1 MQDTH
6 RTDAENRGSAT
17 DRGKMKAVGTVSIL
31 KNDQVTFH
39 SYMSPEDGEM
49 VCSQVIET
57 ENKLVVV
64 DALLLRPYAEELR
77 RYANSLGK
85 PIDRVIITHYHPDH
99 WFGLEFFGDVPIH
112 SLQETID
119 EIEEVG
125 NTYLEYKRQQHGDLI
140 AASKVVPSNTIS
152 EGIENIDGLNY
163 AFTKIAD
170 AEASLMLLIE
180 LPDLKTLVAQD
191 LLYNGVHLYTGEK
204 TSKGE
209 YCYDGWIEILR
220 NLQENEYDTILVG
233 HGETA
238 DPTVFTKM
246 IEYIEYA
253 KQAFESASNGDELK
267 EKLIEKYPTLRVTEM
282 LDISNVFLYN
292 LF

>member
-6 RTDAENRGSAT
+6 RTDAESKGSAT

-39 SYMSPEDGEM
+39 SYLSPEDGEM

-57 ENKLVVV
+57 GNKLVVV
-64 DALLLRPYAEELR
+64 DALLLRPYARELR
-77 RYANSLGK
+77 RYVDSLNK
-85 PIDRVIITHYHPDH
+85 PIDRVIITHSHPDH
-99 WFGLEFFGDVPIH
+99 WFGLEFFDDVPIY

-125 NTYLEYKRQQHGDLI
+125 DTYLEYKRPQHGDLI
-140 AASKVVPSNTIS
+140 ATSKIVPSKTIS

-163 AFTKIAD
+163 AFTKVTD

-191 LLYNGVHLYTGEK
+191 LLYNGVYLYTGEK
-204 TSKGE
+204 NSEGE
-209 YCYDGWIEILR
+209 YCFDGWTRILKS
-220 NLQENEYDTILVG
+220 LQEKEYDTILVG
-233 HGETA
+233 HGEPA
-238 DPTVFTKM
+238 DPTIFAEM
-246 IEYIEYA
+246 IDYIEYA
-253 KQAFESASNGDELK
+253 KRTFESVSNGDELK
-267 EKLIEKYPTLRVTEM
+267 AKLIEKCPTFRVVEM
-282 LDISNVFLYN
+282 LDISNVFLYD